1 MSVSPRLGVPGRGLV
16 GSCAGAGGTRRAL
29 PLGRVSW
36 SLGDIQ
42 VWVPREGG
50 SALMATNPHGPS
62 LKESWLTSEHRRLM
76 MAISRWWD
84 L

>member
-16 GSCAGAGGTRRAL
+16 GSCAGAGGTRSAL

-42 VWVPREGG
+42 VVGTRRRRERAHGHQPPRAKSEGEL
-50 SALMATNPHGPS
+50 A
-62 LKESWLTSEHRRLM
+62 
-76 MAISRWWD
+76 D
-84 L
+84 Q